1 MSMPAIGTNQRRV
14 SISPL
19 DLPAAGSAV
28 ENGGALQR
36 VVPRQLDIVAEL
48 RVVRTVAGR
57 LADVHRRARNGRED
71 RVAQCRRRTVRTLV
85 GLELGSADLTDRQR
99 APPFIYIEPD

>member
-1 MSMPAIGTNQRRV
+1 MSMTGMVTNQRRV

-28 ENGGALQR
+28 ENEGALQR
-36 VVPRQLDIVAEL
+36 VVPRQLDIVSEL

-57 LADVHRRARNGRED
+57 LADVHRCARNSGED
-71 RVAQCRRRTVRTLV
+71 RVAQCRRRTVRALV
-85 GLELGSADLTDRQR
+85 GLEHGLANLTDRQR
-99 APPFIYIEPD
+99 APSF